1 MSFDRLIRFLDKEG
15 VERRGNVASDLPA
28 SELPGKE
35 VQLLSGSFYSG
46 YNVTDERAVVAKL
59 LCPLPSVAIIICAGV
74 NYESHASETKFKP
87 PKKPVIFA
95 TPPDRLAGPLDDI
108 KIHPDAQELLDYEG
122 ELSILIGK
130 DGYDIGEEDA
140 LDYVMGYTISN
151 DVSARNLHA
160 IDMSG
165 YQMGYAKSFDQFG
178 PTGPYLV
185 SPRLVPDPQDLEL
198 TTTVN
203 GEVRQSTNT
212 AKMIWSCR
220 QLISFASR
228 GRTLRKGT
236 LIMTGTP
243 DGVGW
248 HTNGCLKDGDV
259 VEVAVKGLGSI
270 RNKMVF
276 MENK

>member
-1 MSFDRLIRFLDKEG
+1 
-15 VERRGNVASDLPA
+15 
-28 SELPGKE
+28 
-35 VQLLSGSFYSG
+35 
-46 YNVTDERAVVAKL
+46 
-59 LCPLPSVAIIICAGV
+59 
-74 NYESHASETKFKP
+74 
-87 PKKPVIFA
+87 
-95 TPPDRLAGPLDDI
+95 
-108 KIHPDAQELLDYEG
+108 
-122 ELSILIGK
+122 
-130 DGYDIGEEDA
+130 
-140 LDYVMGYTISN
+140 MGYTISN
-151 DVSARNLHA
+151 DISARNLHA

-185 SPRLVPDPQDLEL
+185 SPTLIPDPQDLKL

-212 AKMIWSCR
+212 AQMIWSCR

-248 HTNGCLKDGDV
+248 HTNGCLKNGDV